1 MKTLI
6 IGGGLSGLALARML
20 ETAGEDYLLVEGHDR
35 FGGRILTEHHNA
47 GYFDMGPAWFWP
59 SQPRN
64 AALIAELGLTQFDQF
79 SDGIM
84 ILEDERGQVQRG
96 SGFASMQGSWRL
108 KGGFGALIS
117 TISDNI
123 PHERKR
129 LNAKIISLTN
139 KTNQVGAALV
149 SGEEITAD
157 QVVLALPPRLAAQ
170 INLSPRLPNSTL
182 KSMQN
187 IATWMAGEA
196 KAIAVYDRPFWRDAG
211 LSGDAM
217 SRHGPMV
224 EIRDASP
231 DQGGPYALFGFIGVP
246 PDGRTDEQV
255 LRQNLL
261 AQFGRLF
268 GNEAMIPAK
277 LYLKDW
283 AFDHLTAT
291 AADQAVLYTHP
302 TYGLPKKMI
311 GHWNGKLHFSGTET
325 APQFGG
331 FLEGALEA
339 AENTLKTL
347 QKR

>member
-1 MKTLI
+1 
-6 IGGGLSGLALARML
+6 
-20 ETAGEDYLLVEGHDR
+20 
-35 FGGRILTEHHNA
+35 
-47 GYFDMGPAWFWP
+47 MGQAWFWP
-59 SQPRN
+59 SQPRI

-96 SGFASMQGSWRL
+96 SGFASMQRSWLL

-117 TISDNI
+117 AISDNI

-129 LNAKIISLTN
+129 LNAEIISLTN
-139 KTNQVGAALV
+139 KTNQVSAALV

-246 PDGRTDEQV
+246 PDGRTDEQF

-283 AFDHLTAT
+283 AFDHFTAT
-291 AADQAVLYTHP
+291 QQIKPCFTPIRPMVYP
-302 TYGLPKKMI
+302 RK
-311 GHWNGKLHFSGTET
+311 
-325 APQFGG
+325 
-331 FLEGALEA
+331 
-339 AENTLKTL
+339 
-347 QKR
+347 